1 MEASELLAETAMV
14 AEMAQLV
21 PHWMLGWQTAEESL
35 VVVAVVGL
43 ATWLA
48 VTEKAAPIVL
58 RLAKPGVLR
67 RETQFVVP
75 VVARQVDRPGIWP
88 AEEYAAYVGSIGG
101 STVRRRWPAK
111 PGSLRLCC
119 QGLLALG
126 L

>member
-58 RLAKPGVLR
+58 RLAKPVEEQL
-67 RETQFVVP
+67 
-75 VVARQVDRPGIWP
+75 
-88 AEEYAAYVGSIGG
+88 AEFNI
-101 STVRRRWPAK
+101 
-111 PGSLRLCC
+111 
-119 QGLLALG
+119 
-126 L
+126 